1 MHRTADASKD
11 RPVERNA
18 VRVTRPREGV
28 ALVTIAAEPL
38 GALRVAVKRALRAAL
53 TELEADRAVRAVVL
67 TGIGKAFSVGSDIKE
82 FAHEDGWLRVAE
94 SEENALNDQ
103 IEAARFP
110 VIAALNGHALGGGC
124 VLALACDLRLAAAS
138 AKLGVPEVR
147 VGAFASGG
155 GTQRLPRLIGRGRA
169 LHLLLTGRIISAAEA
184 LSLGLVEQVADDA
197 VLQDRALE
205 LASEIAAQA
214 PAAVEASKRCVN
226 EGLRHGW
233 VHGMELEARLV
244 VSVGLTDDAAE
255 GQRAFL
261 EKRPPRF
268 TGR

>member
-1 MHRTADASKD
+1 MHRAVGASQD
-11 RPVERNA
+11 PAIERSA

-38 GALRVAVKRALRAAL
+38 GVLRVAVKRALRAVL

-67 TGIGKAFSVGSDIKE
+67 TGTGKAFSVGSDIKE
-82 FAHEDGWLRVAE
+82 FAHDSGWLLRAE
-94 SEENALNDQ
+94 FEENGLNDQ

-147 VGAFASGG
+147 VGAFASGS
-155 GTQRLPRLIGRGRA
+155 GTQRLARLVGRGRA
-169 LHLLLTGRIISAAEA
+169 LYLLLTGRTISAAEA
-184 LSLGLVEQVADDA
+184 LSLGLVEQVVDDG
-197 VLQDRALE
+197 VLQERALDI
-205 LASEIAAQA
+205 ASDIAAQA

-233 VHGMELEARLV
+233 AHGMELEARLV